1 MTMMMM
7 AVPFSSN
14 DGERD
19 RFLLRHRDHRSRL
32 SHLLYRYIR
41 ERERE
46 RERERALF
54 FLRKVTLFSPFFLE
68 ILLKI
73 GKSHTRFTHKQ
84 HFNNKQQTNNTVSD
98 IKRIRASSSL
108 SFFSLC
114 VCACLSVSEDK
125 EEEEEEEEEEGIYI
139 YT

>member
-1 MTMMMM
+1 MFFVPLSSDRHRRIRFFIFVVIAFSVVFFIRHFPERRSMTMMMM
-7 AVPFSSN
+7 TVPFSSN

-32 SHLLYRYIR
+32 SHLLYRYMCIYI
-41 ERERE
+41 RE

-73 GKSHTRFTHKQ
+73 GKSHTRFTHNNNNNN
-84 HFNNKQQTNNTVSD
+84 NNKQQTT
-98 IKRIRASSSL
+98 R
-108 SFFSLC
+108 
-114 VCACLSVSEDK
+114 
-125 EEEEEEEEEEGIYI
+125 
-139 YT
+139 

>member
-32 SHLLYRYIR
+32 SHLLYRYS
-41 ERERE
+41 
-46 RERERALF
+46 AF
-54 FLRKVTLFSPFFLE
+54 FFRKVTLFSPFF
-68 ILLKI
+68 LLKI
-73 GKSHTRFTHKQ
+73 GKSHTRFTH
-84 HFNNKQQTNNTVSD
+84 NNISTTTTTNNTVSD

-108 SFFSLC
+108 SFFSLSLC

-125 EEEEEEEEEEGIYI
+125 EEDKEEEEKAYI
-139 YT
+139 YTCNRERECSFNNRR